1 MKYLDDLAAVE
12 ADARVIA
19 VIVGQKEII
28 LPIDDGRVAVAVMAV
43 IFNKEHPLLGKCFA
57 PVIADGTDIWC
68 SAPGFMGGTAVIVR
82 LRVEDSHCIIAY
94 ILHQHGGSGG
104 REEVVRAGDAPG
116 ETIVFRETLE
126 LAAKAGANIAPQL
139 AVVILVKTRLLVTDP
154 VGGEGHCQFL
164 SSAPGASLPES
175 LHNPWREAA

>member
-28 LPIDDGRVAVAVMAV
+28 LPIDDGRVAVAIVAV
-43 IFNKEHPLLGKCFA
+43 IFNKEHPILGKCFA
-57 PVIADGTDIWC
+57 PVIADGADIRG
-68 SAPGFMGGTAVIVR
+68 SAPGFMGRTAIVVR
-82 LRVEDSHCIIAY
+82 LGIEDSHRIIAY

-116 ETIVFRETLE
+116 DAIVFRETLE
-126 LAAKAGANIAPQL
+126 LTAQAGTDITPYST
-139 AVVILVKTRLLVTDP
+139 IFHPEKSRLL
-154 VGGEGHCQFL
+154 
-164 SSAPGASLPES
+164 ES
-175 LHNPWREAA
+175 ERVFWKGTF